1 MIGLILKI
9 LTFPLRLIFGGRKSS
24 PFGGMLKLVLILVVV
39 AVLLK
44 SCTGIRSTSSKQLNV
59 NRGEVQGNTS
69 LVVVTP
75 PDIGRPRY
83 HTSEQNVAPLKIST
97 QSGCNYFVVL
107 RDYKTKMPKVD
118 VFLQGGQDSEFNVPA
133 GEFEIEYSAG
143 INWYGDE
150 NLFGPE
156 TQTAKAS
163 GVATFKNGIGM
174 SLDLRRTR

>member
-59 NRGEVQGNTS
+59 NRGEVQRNTS

-97 QSGCNYFVVL
+97 QYIVISHLLRFLFITSTSKRISRSGI
-107 RDYKTKMPKVD
+107 KISIM
-118 VFLQGGQDSEFNVPA
+118 
-133 GEFEIEYSAG
+133 
-143 INWYGDE
+143 
-150 NLFGPE
+150 
-156 TQTAKAS
+156 
-163 GVATFKNGIGM
+163 
-174 SLDLRRTR
+174 